1 LNLLNNKIKITCLPS
16 KVCSITKA
24 LILLHCFLLKHT
36 SLQLHKQ
43 NINKYKH
50 PNQELIF
57 NNSKECLHLKEVLIM
72 EEVKSLKG
80 RLVTAII
87 MVNRLIEIV
96 IVICYFSME
105 KINQII

>member
-1 LNLLNNKIKITCLPS
+1 
-16 KVCSITKA
+16 
-24 LILLHCFLLKHT
+24 
-36 SLQLHKQ
+36 
-43 NINKYKH
+43 
-50 PNQELIF
+50 
-57 NNSKECLHLKEVLIM
+57 M